1 MAREESNLI
10 TDEVIN
16 ALNNQ
21 NRSIDSIARE
31 SGVGASTIRG
41 WLNNGKTPTL
51 QNAQW
56 VLKVLG
62 YNIAIIKIEE
72 RNDGNGQ

>member
-1 MAREESNLI
+1 MPNKYAKSL
-10 TDEVIN
+10 TDEVIDVI
-16 ALNNQ
+16 ATQ
-21 NRSIDSIARE
+21 DKSIDSIARQ

-56 VLKVLG
+56 VLKTLG
-62 YNIAIIKIEE
+62 YTITIEKE
-72 RNDGNGQ
+72 SEKEINV

>member
-1 MAREESNLI
+1 MANENFI
-10 TDEVIN
+10 TDKVI
-16 ALNNQ
+16 
-21 NRSIDSIARE
+21 SVIESEGKSVESIAKR

-56 VLKVLG
+56 VLKTLG
-62 YNIAIIKIEE
+62 YTITIEKE
-72 RNDGNGQ
+72 REYGDVK

>member
-1 MAREESNLI
+1 MANKDFI
-10 TDEVIN
+10 TDKVVELIVS
-16 ALNNQ
+16 Q
-21 NRSIDSIARE
+21 DKSIDSIARQ

-56 VLKVLG
+56 VLKTLG
-62 YNIAIIKIEE
+62 YTITIEKE
-72 RNDGNGQ
+72 REYGDVK